1 MTTKIYYLGVDV
13 STSKI
18 GIAVLDSDKNIIV
31 SEVIKFKDG
40 NTLEEKA
47 ALFENK
53 LTKLQKY
60 YFIADVFIEEPFV
73 AFGGGKTTAQ
83 TMAKLQRFNG
93 MCSYSAFRIFE
104 KNANMVNVRSAR
116 SKLGI
121 KIPKGLKEKEVKN
134 TIIEWVSTKFDTFKY
149 DMTVHGNPLPGTD
162 DRADAVVIALY
173 GVEHLLSIWI
183 SNI

>member
-1 MTTKIYYLGVDV
+1 MTTKIHYLGVDV

-18 GIAVLDSDKNIIV
+18 GIAVVDDDKKIIV

-40 NTLEEKA
+40 NTLEQKA
-47 ALFENK
+47 QLFENK
-53 LTKLQKY
+53 LHKLNKY
-60 YFIADVFIEEPFV
+60 YFISHIFIEEPFV

-93 MCSYSAFRIFE
+93 MCSYTAYKVFE
-104 KNANMVNVRSAR
+104 NQAIMVNVRSAR

-134 TIIEWVSTKFDTFKY
+134 TIIEWVANKFDTFKY
-149 DMTVHGNPLPGTD
+149 DMTAHGNPLPGTD

-173 GVEHLLSIWI
+173 GVEHLLSV
-183 SNI
+183 

>member
-1 MTTKIYYLGVDV
+1 
-13 STSKI
+13 
-18 GIAVLDSDKNIIV
+18 
-31 SEVIKFKDG
+31 
-40 NTLEEKA
+40 
-47 ALFENK
+47 
-53 LTKLQKY
+53 
-60 YFIADVFIEEPFV
+60 
-73 AFGGGKTTAQ
+73 
-83 TMAKLQRFNG
+83 MAKLQRFNG

-173 GVEHLLSIWI
+173 GVEHLLSI
-183 SNI
+183 

>member
-1 MTTKIYYLGVDV
+1 MTTKIYYLGVDI

-18 GIAVLDSDKNIIV
+18 GIAVIDSDKNIVV

-40 NTLEEKA
+40 NSLEEKA
-47 ALFENK
+47 QLFENK
-53 LTKLQKY
+53 LLKLNKY
-60 YFIADVFIEEPFV
+60 YFISDVFIEEPFV

-93 MCSYSAFRIFE
+93 MCSYTVFKVFE
-104 KNANMVNVRSAR
+104 HQANMVNVRSAR

-134 TIIEWVSTKFDTFKY
+134 TIIEWVSNKFDTFKY
-149 DMTVHGNPLPGTD
+149 DMTAHGNPLPGTD

-173 GVEHLLSIWI
+173 GVEHLLSV
-183 SNI
+183 

>member
-1 MTTKIYYLGVDV
+1 MTTKIHYLGVDV

-18 GIAVLDSDKNIIV
+18 GIAVIDDDKKIVV

-40 NTLEEKA
+40 NSLEEKA
-47 ALFENK
+47 LLFENK
-53 LTKLQKY
+53 LQKLNKY
-60 YFIADVFIEEPFV
+60 YFISHIFIEEPFV

-93 MCSYSAFRIFE
+93 MCSFSTFKVFE
-104 KNANMVNVRSAR
+104 NQAIMVNVRSAR

-134 TIIEWVSTKFDTFKY
+134 TIIEWVSNKFDSFKY

-173 GVEHLLSIWI
+173 GIDSLPQA
-183 SNI
+183 